1 LNFEKAQS
9 LQIRREKEVRGK
21 MKKILAGI
29 ACLLVLVGGAY
40 HADSAEYLVF
50 DPGGYESSIQGALT
64 ALGLT
69 YDVRDNS
76 HPVTAADLA
85 THRALIVG
93 WGGGGG
99 SYSGLS
105 QNVLGTGI
113 TGNILITTQDPD
125 FHIVHGYASGA
136 EGNSAA
142 VVAAATRFMQN
153 IIAFAGS
160 GQGTGLVAIPGY
172 SASPF
177 PYLPSEWGI
186 QATGQLNLNEVD
198 FFTPAGLAS
207 SLYTG
212 LSASDMSNWGDS
224 YHAILNQWGANFSL
238 FEVAGD
244 SRDHSVT
251 VAFNHSVPEPTTLI
265 FLFAGLLGLIGFRG
279 KAGK

>member
-1 LNFEKAQS
+1 
-9 LQIRREKEVRGK
+9 
-21 MKKILAGI
+21 MKKAFLGI
-29 ACLLVLVGGAY
+29 FLFVALTGSVCF
-40 HADSAEYLVF
+40 ADSAPYLVY
-50 DPGGYESSIQGALT
+50 DPGGYESSIQAAMT

-99 SYSGLS
+99 SYSGLA
-105 QNVLGTGI
+105 QNVLATGI
-113 TGNILITTQDPD
+113 TGNILITTQDVD
-125 FHIVHGYASGA
+125 FHVVHGYASGP
-136 EGNSAA
+136 GGDSAS
-142 VVAAATRFMQN
+142 VVAAATRFMEN

-160 GQGTGLVAIPGY
+160 GEGTGLVAIPGY
-172 SASPF
+172 SISPF

-186 QATGQLNLNEVD
+186 QATGQLNYNEID

-212 LSASDMSNWGDS
+212 LSPSDMSNWGDS
-224 YHAILNQWGANFSL
+224 YHAILNQWGANFNL

-244 SRDHSVT
+244 TRDHFVT
-251 VAFNHSVPEPTTLI
+251 LAFNHSVPEPTTLI